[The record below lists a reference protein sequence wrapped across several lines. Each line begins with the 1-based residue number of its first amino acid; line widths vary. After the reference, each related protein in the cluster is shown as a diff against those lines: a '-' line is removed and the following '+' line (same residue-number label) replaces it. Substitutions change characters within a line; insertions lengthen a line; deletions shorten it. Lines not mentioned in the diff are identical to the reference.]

1 MDDLIRAA
9 REIQDKLEPTGY
21 PFCFIGGLAVLQW
34 GEPRLTRDLDLTVL
48 AGWGKEETVIDTIL
62 SNIEPR
68 MEDARTFALEN
79 RVLLLKTV
87 AGIPVDLALG
97 ALPFEESATRRAHNI
112 SISNIPLRLCSAEDL
127 VVMKAFA
134 NRPRDWS
141 DVEGILLRRKGRL
154 DTAYIR
160 DQLAGLA
167 PAKPDENILQRL
179 EEMFASES

>member
-9 REIQDKLEPTGY
+9 REIQDALEPTGY

-48 AGWGKEETVIDTIL
+48 AGWGNEEAVIDTIL
-62 SNIEPR
+62 SGIEPR
-68 MEDARTFALEN
+68 MDNARAFAVDN
-79 RVLLLKTV
+79 RVLLLKSR

-97 ALPFEESATRRAHNI
+97 ALPFEESATRRARDI
-112 SISNIPLRLCSAEDL
+112 SIANRPLRLCTAEDL

-141 DVEGILLRRKGRL
+141 DVEGILIRQKGRL
-154 DTAYIR
+154 DTPYIR
-160 DQLAGLA
+160 DQLSGLA
-167 PAKPDENILQRL
+167 PAKPDEDILQRL
-179 EEMFASES
+179 DGMLVSKY